1 MAKKKTTVHSHTFAD
16 GTRSIEQLLAPHGVS
31 MDTEYELKIDDYYV
45 RTSAICGYPST
56 VTTGWMNL
64 LYAYDGNIDI
74 VTKIQPCDE
83 RTAIDE
89 LTSKITQYEAQLM
102 SEMDK
107 GSIRN
112 VTSLQAK
119 IQTLYEQRKML
130 EQNHENM
137 FYVSSFFGLYDKNKD
152 NLDKESQKLSARLA
166 GRKIMTDSLP
176 LRQDKGYME
185 ISPFLISPIGDFGRN
200 MNTGAVSTM
209 FPFGNPESADIHGT
223 FIGRNPNSGN
233 PVFVDFFNRAKY
245 SNANIFISGIPGS
258 GKSYFVSLLV
268 LRSTLEGIRHVLI
281 DPEGEYKRVTEIL
294 QGSIVKLAPN
304 SQYILNPM
312 DIDMELELDDD
323 GEPTGRTWVDIK
335 GKVSELL
342 NLFGV
347 MFPTLIQNEG
357 LKAILSKE
365 LLSLYS
371 DFGFTEDV
379 SSLYEQSSVLD
390 PATGVYRH
398 DKILK
403 KMPRFT
409 DFRNKL
415 IQANDKKYSK
425 LLEDFID
432 AFSLYTEGGIY
443 DMFDRESTVNLDDNT
458 IPVITFDLSGVE
470 DEMLRPIALNVTTN
484 WAWNKFMKK
493 ELKNKKRIV
502 CDEAWMFVKKSIAGS
517 RYSAHF
523 LENCSRRCR
532 KYNGSLCIASQNFR
546 EFTLSEEGQNV
557 LSYSAVKFFMKQ
569 DVQDIG
575 AVSDRFILTDGEKQ
589 FLLRANRGST
599 LLKIGSSTSMLCDVV
614 AFPFEDEMISRKFL
628 NNSETS
634 K

>member
-1 MAKKKTTVHSHTFAD
+1 
-16 GTRSIEQLLAPHGVS
+16 
-31 MDTEYELKIDDYYV
+31 
-45 RTSAICGYPST
+45 
-56 VTTGWMNL
+56 
-64 LYAYDGNIDI
+64 
-74 VTKIQPCDE
+74 
-83 RTAIDE
+83 
-89 LTSKITQYEAQLM
+89 
-102 SEMDK
+102 
-107 GSIRN
+107 
-112 VTSLQAK
+112 
-119 IQTLYEQRKML
+119 ML

-137 FYVSSFFGLYDKNKD
+137 FYVSSFFGLYDKHKD

-209 FPFGNPESADIHGT
+209 FPFGNPESADILGT

-233 PVFVDFFNRAKY
+233 PIFVDFFNRAKH

-458 IPVITFDLSGVE
+458 IPIITFDISGVE
-470 DEMLRPIALNVTTN
+470 DEMLRPIALNITTN

-493 ELKNKKRIV
+493 ELKRKKRIV

-517 RYSAHF
+517 QYSARF
-523 LENCSRRCR
+523 LENCARRCR
-532 KYNGSLCIASQNFR
+532 KYNGSLCIASQLFR
-546 EFTLSEEGQNV
+546 EFTYSEEGQSV
-557 LSYSAVKFFMKQ
+557 LSYSAVKFFMLQ

-614 AFPFEDEMISRKFL
+614 AFPFEDKMISKKFL

>member
-1 MAKKKTTVHSHTFAD
+1 MAKKKIVNNDNTFAD
-16 GTRSIEQLLAPHGVS
+16 GTRSVEQLLAPQGVEIS
-31 MDTEYELKIDDYYV
+31 SEYEMKIDDYYV
-45 RTSAICGYPST
+45 RTSVISGYPST
-56 VTTGWMNL
+56 VTTGWMNP
-64 LYAYDGNIDI
+64 LYSYDGNIDV

-83 RTAIDE
+83 RSAIDI

-102 SEMDK
+102 SDMEK

-112 VTSLQAK
+112 VTALQAK
-119 IQTLYEQRKML
+119 IQTLYDQRRML

-137 FYVSSFFGLYDKNKD
+137 FYVSSFFGLYNESKD
-152 NLDKESQKLSARLA
+152 ALDKENQKLTARLA
-166 GRKIMTDSLP
+166 GRKILTNNLP
-176 LRQDKGYME
+176 LRQDEGYME
-185 ISPFLISPIGDFGRN
+185 ISPFLVSPIGDYGRN
-200 MNTGAVSTM
+200 MNTGALSTM
-209 FPFGNPESADIHGT
+209 FPFGNPESADVNGT

-233 PVFVDFFNRAKY
+233 AVFVDFFNRKKY

-268 LRSTLEGIRHVLI
+268 LRSALEGIRHVLI
-281 DPEGEYKRVTEIL
+281 DPEGEYKRVTEVL
-294 QGSIVKLAPN
+294 NGVIVRLAPN
-304 SQYILNPM
+304 SDFILNPM
-312 DIDMELELDDD
+312 DIDMELEIDDD

-347 MFPTLIQNEG
+347 MFPTLIQDEG
-357 LKAILSKE
+357 LKATLSRA
-365 LLSLYS
+365 LLAIYS

-379 SSLYEQSSVLD
+379 ASLYEQASILD
-390 PATGVYRH
+390 TATGVYHH
-398 DKILK
+398 DKVLK
-403 KMPRFT
+403 KMPCFS
-409 DFRNKL
+409 DLKAKL
-415 IQANDKKYSK
+415 IEMNQENYSA
-425 LLEDFID
+425 LVESFIN
-432 AFSLYTEGGIY
+432 AFSLYTKGGIY

-458 IPVITFDLSGVE
+458 IPVITFDISGVE
-470 DEMLRPIALNVTTN
+470 DEMLRPIALNITMN

-493 ELKNKKRIV
+493 SLKNKKRIV
-502 CDEAWMFVKKSIAGS
+502 CDEAWMLVKKSLAGS
-517 RYSAHF
+517 KYSAHF

-599 LLKIGSSTSMLCDVV
+599 LLKIGSSTSMLCDVL
-614 AFPFEDEMISRKFL
+614 AFPFEDELISRKFL
-628 NNSETS
+628 NQNVSQ
-634 K
+634 